1 MSARNSVQDHVAE
14 RTSADV
20 RCLLREGEKL
30 TAEQTMRE
38 VFVEMWPDPSMFHRM
53 FDRMSHQVFVD
64 VWPDPPPGVT
74 GPHIV
79 AVSILAVSEVSVQV
93 AGLGDEQRGASV
105 LQISSSHRM
114 FHRTFHRMFHRMF
127 HRTFHRMFHRTFHRM
142 FHQVPQIGSSRLVRE
157 VAFTRQM
164 PQDGTL
170 HCSGIPTNSA
180 QICAIAMTI

>member
-1 MSARNSVQDHVAE
+1 MHAYRMPAHMSARNSVQDHVAE

-114 FHRTFHRMFHRMF
+114 FHRTFHRMFH
-127 HRTFHRMFHRTFHRM
+127 
-142 FHQVPQIGSSRLVRE
+142 QVPQIGSSRLVRE